1 MVRETSLNV
10 SIVDVNYVF
19 TNESLGNVLME
30 KQLQRQLVILME
42 CNQRI

>member
-10 SIVDVNYVF
+10 SIVDVNYVS
-19 TNESLGNVLME
+19 TNEALGNVLME
-30 KQLQRQLVILME
+30 KQLQRQLMILTE